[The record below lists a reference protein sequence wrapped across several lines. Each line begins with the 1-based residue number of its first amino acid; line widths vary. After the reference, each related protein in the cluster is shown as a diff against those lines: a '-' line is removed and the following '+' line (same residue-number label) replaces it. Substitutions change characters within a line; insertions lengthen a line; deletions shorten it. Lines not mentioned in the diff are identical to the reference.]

1 MKYDDASWHSGG
13 NFPKDSPPEYGGTH
27 IALLLKWCFLKG
39 WAGELHVKESAA
51 DLEKLLRDEMPA
63 TEFLFKNCD
72 GKFTDEDLSGEGNA
86 FVAIYYG
93 SDGPYLADYAEAF
106 GDLMYVASEDEHDF
120 KRFTQMVDRRYNA
133 HTGGTKKP
141 WWKPW

>member
-1 MKYDDASWHSGG
+1 VEYPVPTTGG
-13 NFPKDSPPEYGGTH
+13 VYVTDFDRDGYLDVLVTDLTGNTLYRGG
-27 IALLLKWCFLKG
+27 
-39 WAGELHVKESAA
+39 
-51 DLEKLLRDEMPA
+51 R
-63 TEFLFKNCD
+63 D

-141 WWKPW
+141 WWKAW

>member
-1 MKYDDASWHSGG
+1 
-13 NFPKDSPPEYGGTH
+13 
-27 IALLLKWCFLKG
+27 
-39 WAGELHVKESAA
+39 VKESAA

-133 HTGGTKKP
+133 QTGGTKKP